1 MRFYSASDYWVCK
14 ESILELIDLKDFF
27 NFPGDSDTALIVSLL
42 KKLFFSTNSSF
53 RSWSFHLMSFFLAEQ
68 KKENEVQ

>member
-42 KKLFFSTNSSF
+42 KKLFFSTN
-53 RSWSFHLMSFFLAEQ
+53 
-68 KKENEVQ
+68 

>member
-1 MRFYSASDYWVCK
+1 MCK

-42 KKLFFSTNSSF
+42 KKLFQKLKFPPDV
-53 RSWSFHLMSFFLAEQ
+53 LFLS
-68 KKENEVQ
+68 